1 MEKHGKKLVIIA
13 SLSLIIILLIFH
25 YVFNIYETTIETKPA
40 NLFADKQSE
49 VTISIVPVNAFG
61 FQVPFRKITAG
72 FEITEGKDLV
82 DIIKED
88 DKNGSLILRAKERT
102 GKVVIFIRSK
112 YSLLPSLVEIFIYPN
127 TA

>member
-1 MEKHGKKLVIIA
+1 MEKYGKRLIIIA
-13 SLSLIIILLIFH
+13 SLSLVIVLLIFY
-25 YVFNIYETTIETKPA
+25 YVFNIYETTIETKPE

-49 VTISIVPVNAFG
+49 VTISITPVNAFG
-61 FQVPFRKITAG
+61 FKVPFRKIPAG
-72 FEITEGKDLV
+72 FEISEGKDLV

-102 GKVVIFIRSK
+102 GKVVILIRSK
-112 YSLLPSLVEIFIYPN
+112 YSLLPSLVEIYIYPN